1 METFKVTRA
10 DDCIWVEDT
19 RDGLVRHLV
28 SEQAEEL
35 ADKLQ
40 AVAKGE

>member
-1 METFKVTRA
+1 METFKVSRA

-19 RDGLVRHLV
+19 RDGVVRHLV
-28 SEQAEEL
+28 PEQAREL
-35 ADKLQ
+35 AGKLD